1 MESLPV
7 LSGPRVR
14 LLGPVL
20 AIEAVTS
27 EDGGAYK
34 CVATNSGG
42 EANADLRLTVTSPLQ
57 VDIVPN
63 ILSVHMGGTA
73 EFRCVVTSN
82 GSPIRP
88 HQITWYKDGRQ
99 LTAPGRLSDTF
110 EIAGVTRENKG
121 MYQCVARRQDSDTVQ
136 ASAELQL
143 GGTTYTFFCVI
154 EW

>member
-7 LSGPRVR
+7 LNGPRVR

-27 EDGGAYK
+27 EDVGAYK

-42 EANADLRLTVTSPLQ
+42 EATADLRLTVTSPLQ

-63 ILSVHMGGTA
+63 ILSVHMGGSA

-99 LTAPGRLSDTF
+99 LTTSGRLSDTF
-110 EIAGVTRENKG
+110 EINGVTRENKG

-143 GGTTYTFFCVI
+143 GGTK
-154 EW
+154 